1 MKISKRTICSLLAVF
16 ILLILSTTAN
26 AFADVVKTD
35 NLDGAKSDVIVNER
49 LNYTQTSMSDE
60 ELSNYYETNAIC
72 PRMPEGSDSEISNR
86 SQLRNH
92 LSERFPEYSWG
103 SPQQTDSAHKYLSN
117 VNGHNP
123 QNINEED
130 EWMVNAKIAADLPS
144 QKKFV
149 GCGAIAMMEAF
160 NYLSEVL
167 DYISLKKYPTNNIT
181 SDHIDK
187 NRYEIALSVI
197 KNTPSTGWWGK
208 GTSIMPSSFL
218 TGAKGV
224 LEDHGLLIKS
234 DNYSAIDVYGDVVS
248 RNETLSQKISTIKQA
263 IDRGTQIIWWTGAE
277 FGNFSD
283 HYMNIIGYEDWT
295 GVDGNGNKKT
305 HTFIALN
312 YNHQHRT
319 LQFVDQDVFSSQTMG
334 FIFFEPHQGN
344 IAITQDR
351 INIAENYNNTATTR
365 SFLYENG
372 SDFHMEY
379 LRMAYIKHYSD
390 SDGTINDGKYLALSP
405 NKSGAGVAYFKA
417 GAPAYIKRIH
427 IDVSWWRVKDR
438 YTSSKGELK
447 LQALNPD
454 TGEWITFFDFLNP
467 GLITISTDLNNPT
480 KLQIPINNGS
490 CFFRIYA
497 TYDNPT
503 SSRNNGRF
511 IIHGINLLC

>member
-1 MKISKRTICSLLAVF
+1 MIVSATV
-16 ILLILSTTAN
+16 N
-26 AFADVVKTD
+26 AFAEVVKTD
-35 NLDGAKSDVIVNER
+35 NLDWTKNDVIVNER

-60 ELSNYYETNAIC
+60 ELSDYYETNSIS
-72 PRMPEGSDSEISNR
+72 PRMPDGADGENENQYDVK
-86 SQLRNH
+86 NH
-92 LSERFPEYSWG
+92 LNGRFPDYNWQVNNNCNYLANKYGQNPTNTNEYE
-103 SPQQTDSAHKYLSN
+103 Q
-117 VNGHNP
+117 
-123 QNINEED
+123 
-130 EWMVNAKIAADLPS
+130 WMVDAKADADLPS
-144 QKKFV
+144 QKKYV

-160 NYLSEVL
+160 NYISEVM
-167 DYISLKKYPTNNIT
+167 DYISLKKYPTNNVT

-197 KNTPSTGWWGK
+197 KNTPSTGWWND

-263 IDRGTQIIWWTGAE
+263 IDRGTQIIWWTGVD
-277 FGNFSD
+277 FGSFSN

-295 GVDGNGNKKT
+295 GVDANGNVKT
-305 HTFIALN
+305 HTFVVLN
-312 YNHQHRT
+312 YNHTGRT
-319 LQFVDQDVFSSQTMG
+319 IQYVDQDVFSSPTMG